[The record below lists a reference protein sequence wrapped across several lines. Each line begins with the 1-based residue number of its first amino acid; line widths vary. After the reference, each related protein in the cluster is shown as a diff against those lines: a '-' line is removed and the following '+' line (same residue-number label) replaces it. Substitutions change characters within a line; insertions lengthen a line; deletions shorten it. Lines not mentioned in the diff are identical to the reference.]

1 MKELVQGEEAMVV
14 VLAAGAVAVF
24 KNLPGARGR

>member
-14 VLAAGAVAVF
+14 AGAVAVF